1 MANPNTLFSWMKYQD
16 IQLSDVALRS
26 QFEADMSV
34 GNYAQALQ
42 VLSNN
47 QAQFRGKSWIG
58 DSVNTIISGILTV
71 ENLYGN
77 GVINYLSDLTI
88 SLQSLIDNYRNM
100 ETYDSSKEYKEMNF
114 VSYNEDIYMALQEIP
129 VGTLPTDNSYWLYV
143 GLRGEQGAS
152 GVNVRQ
158 QYDYSSGKAYN
169 INDLVV
175 YQGQI
180 YVALK
185 SNTGVLPTNSDT
197 WLLYQR
203 VVKDSIYVS
212 NVAPT
217 ENLVNGKIW
226 FKTQSDPYTHF
237 SDTPIIGTFMMYQ
250 NGAWEEMYPD
260 TIFDWVEDKDQ
271 YREVGFDFQ
280 VVIQVSDWNNLS
292 VNINNSHITTDSIV
306 NIMPQSDM
314 DNIQRIE
321 YNKLKSI
328 SVTNGKITIIANMQ
342 IMQNLPIKIL
352 IR

>member
-88 SLQSLIDNYRNM
+88 GLQSLIDNYRNM

-129 VGTLPTDNSYWLYV
+129 VGTLPTDNSYWLYI
-143 GLRGEQGAS
+143 GLKGEQGAS

-158 QYDYSSGKAYN
+158 QYDYSSTKTYQV
-169 INDLVV
+169 NDIVV
-175 YQGQI
+175 YQNQI

-185 SNTGVLPTNSDT
+185 TNIGIAPTDETN
-197 WLLYQR
+197 WLLYQK
-203 VVKDSIYVS
+203 VIKGNIFVGVE
-212 NVAPT
+212 APT
-217 ENLVNGKIW
+217 ENLVEGKVW
-226 FKTQSDPYTHF
+226 FKTKLDPYTYVGN
-237 SDTPIIGTFMMYQ
+237 SSIVGTFMVYHE
-250 NGAWEEMYPD
+250 NGSWEEMYPN
-260 TIFDWVEDKDQ
+260 TVFDLVDMEQ
-271 YREVGFDFQ
+271 YSVKGYDYSIIITQSE
-280 VVIQVSDWNNLS
+280 WNNQTIEISNLHFTES
-292 VNINNSHITTDSIV
+292 SVVNILPKSTMTEA
-306 NIMPQSDM
+306 QWK
-314 DNIQRIE
+314 Q
-321 YNKLKSI
+321 YNFLE
-328 SVTNGKITIIANMQ
+328 SVVVSNGKIVITANHS
-342 IMQNLPIKIL
+342 ITENLPIKIL